1 MGSKKKAN
9 KEEIAK
15 TKQDEQG
22 MSIEYLSLPGNKV
35 IIMGFSGIMSEFQLT
50 NKFGPSIISAYGH
63 CPFYA
68 FLLEGNAQTVF
79 IRHSIGDK
87 ETTDSYVVGETIDK
101 AELAKIR
108 GLLKKCGENL
118 HAVVMAFRF
127 GSIKTLRA

>member
-9 KEEIAK
+9 KEEITK

-22 MSIEYLSLPGNKV
+22 MGIEYISLPGNKV
-35 IIMGFSGIMSEFQLT
+35 MIVGFVGIMTAQQLI
-50 NKFGPSIISAYGH
+50 NKFEKEVVDAYEQSVHVKLVDGVRGRHLSINVPEGRSVH
-63 CPFYA
+63 YA
-68 FLLEGNAQTVF
+68 INAV
-79 IRHSIGDK
+79 
-87 ETTDSYVVGETIDK
+87 IDK
-101 AELAKIR
+101 TELAKIR